1 MKRFNLLKRF
11 ALLALMAMMAFG
23 ASATRIVVLAD
34 THVQPGNENDG
45 KLREAVAEIN
55 ASDADA
61 VVLAGDLSN
70 EGSDEELTNM
80 KEILDVIN
88 KPFYIVP
95 GNHELNWSQSATKTF
110 FDLWGGDRFIAEVD
124 DLVIV
129 GISCG
134 PYMKM
139 GDGHIKQED
148 LTWLDNELA
157 KYKDSG
163 KRIVSFNHYPIQNDL
178 DNYKE
183 YIKVLEKYHVI
194 SHVCG
199 HYHRYRHYK
208 GGDID
213 ALMCRAL
220 DMRNGDYGYSYLDVT
235 EDSVLVYN
243 KRIGE
248 EPFKVLSYKINDNI
262 KPMVD
267 DEVTEVVDI
276 PEGFKVELV
285 YKDDASIFT
294 RLGVDDG
301 LVYFG
306 NSLGYVK
313 AVDVESGEIVWS
325 YKTGA
330 SLFGRPAIMDDC
342 VVIPSADKR
351 LIWLDKETGAVVL
364 ERSCEDGPYVGD
376 GVVAKDVLYQGGY
389 KKFEAWS
396 EAGELVWR
404 NTDFNNYCQAAPVVD
419 GKDVIMGA
427 WDTYLRCLDRKTG
440 ETKWKWNNGKSANML
455 GPGNVVPVVT
465 KKRVILVAPDRFMT
479 CLDRKTGK
487 EIWRSNKYKVRESLG
502 QSANGKVVYA
512 KLMDG
517 ELLAVD
523 ATSDTYNPLWVVDA
537 GLGYE
542 HAPCVVVESDGLV
555 YMGSRSGR
563 MVIVNPK
570 TQKVVLSMSLG
581 TSSFNGWEVDE
592 DGNLY
597 ASLIEGKIYKI
608 SHE

>member
-1 MKRFNLLKRF
+1 MKQIKLFRRVVLI
-11 ALLALMAMMAFG
+11 AVMAMSVLA

-34 THVQPGNENDG
+34 THVQPGNPNDI
-45 KLREAVAEIN
+45 KLREAIVEIN
-55 ASDADA
+55 ACDADA
-61 VVLAGDLSN
+61 VVLAGDLSD
-70 EGSDEELTNM
+70 EGSDAELTNI
-80 KEILDVIN
+80 KGILDQIE
-88 KPFYIVP
+88 KPFYIIP

-110 FDLWGGDRFIAEVD
+110 FDLWGDDKFITEID
-124 DLVIV
+124 DLVVV

-148 LTWLDNELA
+148 LTWLDNQLA
-157 KYKDSG
+157 NYKDSG
-163 KRIVSFNHYPIQNDL
+163 KRIVSFNHYPITADL

-183 YIKVLEKYHVI
+183 YIKVLEKYNVI

-199 HYHRYRHYK
+199 HHHKFLYYK

-213 ALMCRAL
+213 AVICRAL
-220 DMRNGDYGYSYLDVT
+220 NMKNGDFGYSYLDIT
-235 EDSVLVYN
+235 EDSVLIYN
-243 KRIGE
+243 KEVGV
-248 EPFKVLSYKINDNI
+248 EPVKVISYKINDNL
-262 KPMVD
+262 KPLVD
-267 DEVTEVVDI
+267 DEVKEVVNI
-276 PEGFKVELV
+276 PEGYKVELV

-294 RLGVDDG
+294 RLGIDDKM
-301 LVYFG
+301 VFFG

-313 AVDVESGEIVWS
+313 AVNVKSGEVVWS
-325 YKTGA
+325 YKTDA
-330 SLFGRPAIMDDC
+330 SLFGRPAVMGKY

-351 LIWLDKETGAVVL
+351 LIWLKKKTGEFVKENK
-364 ERSCEDGPYVGD
+364 CEDGPYVAD
-376 GVVAKDVLYQGGY
+376 GVVDNSVLYQGGY

-396 EAGELVWR
+396 KKGDLIWR
-404 NTDFNNYCQAAPVVD
+404 NTDFDNYCQAAAVVD
-419 GKDVIMGA
+419 GDDVIFGA

-465 KKRVILVAPDRFMT
+465 KDRVIVVAPDRFMT
-479 CLDRKTGK
+479 CLDRETGK
-487 EIWRSNKYKVRESLG
+487 EIWRSNQYKVRESMG
-502 QSANGKVVYA
+502 QSADGKVVYA

-523 ATSDTYNPLWVVDA
+523 GTSDIYNPLWVVDA

-542 HAPCVVVESDGLV
+542 HAPCVVVESEGVV

-563 MVIVNPK
+563 MVAIDAK
-570 TQKVVLSMSLG
+570 KHEILWSMSLG
-581 TSSFNGWEVDE
+581 TSAFNGWDVDE

-597 ASLIEGKIYKI
+597 ASLIEGKIYKV
-608 SHE
+608 SRK